1 MEDYLKLLHRKQTLL
16 LFYYFFKT
24 MLRSE
29 IWLYL
34 HQLFFQRVRR
44 LFRQL
49 MTLVIVPHLL
59 TCDAQNIENKH
70 NEEHRYHFL

>member
-1 MEDYLKLLHRKQTLL
+1 
-16 LFYYFFKT
+16 

-59 TCDAQNIENKH
+59 TGDAQNIENKH